1 MTGTPKGVQ
10 NPAYRLSVSLFLLHL
25 YEMNKAKI
33 KGIRSFLKVEIWRLN
48 DDEVSKPRGILY
60 KAVKII
66 IISVKEFNQGRLVIK
81 SSALTYNTLFSI
93 IPLLAIL
100 FAIVRGLGFS
110 NLLEMQIKNGI
121 GAQSPAMMTIM
132 NFIDSYLS
140 HTKSGVFIGVGLIM
154 LLWTILTLINN
165 IERTFNSIWQVKKP
179 RTIYRKMTDYFSML
193 LLIPI
198 FLVLS
203 GGISIFISTM
213 VSKMDGFNI
222 LAPILKFSINLIPF
236 FIIWLM
242 FIALY
247 SYIPNTRVKLKHC
260 IIPGIL
266 AGTAAQFFQYLY
278 IGSQIWV
285 SRYNAIY
292 GSFAAIP
299 MFLLWTQITWSICL
313 FGAELSYVS
322 QNLKNFYFNNE
333 IKNIS
338 RRYHDFLCIL
348 IMSLICKRFQTEKPP
363 YTAEDLSDRY
373 KIPIKLTNK
382 IIYELVDINVL
393 KETPVNNDSD
403 LMAYIPAIDI
413 NILSVGM
420 LINKIDT
427 KGSED
432 FKIKM
437 KESDKAWDT
446 LNGFRKEYYKD
457 TDKILLKDIY

>member
-1 MTGTPKGVQ
+1 MD
-10 NPAYRLSVSLFLLHL
+10 
-25 YEMNKAKI
+25 KAKI
-33 KGIRSFLKVEIWRLN
+33 KGIRSFLNVGIWRITE
-48 DDEVSKPRGILY
+48 DEVSKPRRILY
-60 KAVKII
+60 DAIKIL
-66 IISVKEFNQGRLVIK
+66 IISIKEFTQGRLVVRA
-81 SSALTYNTLFSI
+81 SALTYNTLFSI

-110 NLLEMQIKNGI
+110 NLLEIQMKNGF
-121 GAQSPAMMTIM
+121 GAQTPAMTTILG
-132 NFIDSYLS
+132 FIDSYLS

-165 IERTFNSIWQVKKP
+165 IERTFNTIWQVKKP

-193 LLIPI
+193 LLTPI

-203 GGISIFISTM
+203 SGISIFMSTM
-213 VSKMDGFNI
+213 INKMDGFII
-222 LAPILKFSINLIPF
+222 LGPVLKLCLNLIPF
-236 FIIWLM
+236 LIIWLM
-242 FIALY
+242 FTALY
-247 SYIPNTRVKLKHC
+247 SYMPNTRVKLKHC

-266 AGTAAQFFQYLY
+266 AGSAAQFFQYLY

-322 QNLKNFYFNNE
+322 QNIKNYYFNNE

-363 YTAEDLSDRY
+363 YTADDLSQSH
-373 KIPIKLTNK
+373 KIPIKLVNK
-382 IIYELVDINVL
+382 IIYELIDINVI
-393 KETPVNNDSD
+393 KETPVNNETDH
-403 LMAYIPAIDI
+403 MAYIPAIDI
-413 NILSVGM
+413 NKLSVGM
-420 LINKIDT
+420 LINKIDS

-432 FKIKM
+432 FKIRM
-437 KESDKAWDT
+437 NESNKAWDT
-446 LNGFRKEYYKD
+446 LKGFRKEYYKD
-457 TDKILLKDIY
+457 TDNILLKDIY

>member
-1 MTGTPKGVQ
+1 
-10 NPAYRLSVSLFLLHL
+10 
-25 YEMNKAKI
+25 MNRARI
-33 KGIRSFLKVEIWRLN
+33 KGIRSFLNVGIWRITE
-48 DDEVSKPRGILY
+48 DEVSKSRGILY
-60 KAVKII
+60 NAIKII
-66 IISVKEFNQGRLVIK
+66 TISIKEFTQGRMVVK
-81 SSALTYNTLFSI
+81 ASALTYNTLFSI

-110 NLLEMQIKNGI
+110 NLIEMQIRNGI
-121 GAQSPAMMTIM
+121 SGQTPAMMTIM
-132 NFIDSYLS
+132 GFIDSYLS
-140 HTKSGVFIGVGLIM
+140 HNTGGVFIGIGLIM

-193 LLIPI
+193 LIIPV

-203 GGISIFISTM
+203 GGISIFLSTM
-213 VSKMDGFNI
+213 AKNMAGFEI
-222 LAPILKFSINLIPF
+222 LAPILKFCINLIPF
-236 FIIWLM
+236 LIIWLV

-247 SYIPNTRVKLKHC
+247 SYIPNTRVKIKYC

-266 AGTAAQFFQYLY
+266 AGSAAQAFQYLY

-299 MFLLWTQITWSICL
+299 MFLLWAQITWSICL
-313 FGAELSYVS
+313 YGAELSYVA
-322 QNLKNFYFNNE
+322 QNLKNYYFNNE

-348 IMSLICKRFQTEKPP
+348 IMSLICKRFQTEKDP
-363 YTAEDLSDRY
+363 YTADDLSEQH
-373 KIPIKLTNK
+373 KIPIKLVRK
-382 IIYELVDINVL
+382 IIYELIDINVI
-393 KETPVNNDSD
+393 KETPVDNESD

-413 NILSVGM
+413 NVLSVGV
-420 LINKIDT
+420 LLNKIDS

-432 FKIKM
+432 FKIRM
-437 KESDKAWDT
+437 KESVKAWDT
-446 LNGFRKEYYKD
+446 LNEFRKEYYRD
-457 TDKILLKDIY
+457 TDKVLLKDL